1 MCCCAEKLGIPCL
14 NSRGFYFSLSMGL
27 SSVAFH
33 SEKSSAPRLPGRR
46 PPARRL
52 LPPHLARRWAQ
63 EVFRFGVSGND
74 STLRNGLCWLFSILR
89 LCSFS
94 SSTGSRVLSPFT

>member
-33 SEKSSAPRLPGRR
+33 SEKSFCPTAARAQAARTQAAPAPPG
-46 PPARRL
+46 PVL
-52 LPPHLARRWAQ
+52 
-63 EVFRFGVSGND
+63 G
-74 STLRNGLCWLFSILR
+74 
-89 LCSFS
+89 
-94 SSTGSRVLSPFT
+94 TGSVEVWRLRK